1 MQLYVSQLSAG
12 YNARIILS
20 GISFELHRGE
30 VLVVSGP
37 NGSGKSTLLR
47 ILAGLQVPAGGTVYY
62 TFGKQQ
68 FAPRD
73 ARHLIGWVAPD
84 LSLYRELSGIE
95 NLRFFAQ
102 VRGLPVSDTALYELL
117 ELVGLGHRGDDQLA
131 AYSSGMTQ
139 RLRYAFALLHRPP
152 VLLLD
157 EPTVTL
163 DERGTAFVDR
173 IITAQRR
180 RGLTVIATN
189 DPRELRYADLL
200 LKLGIE

>member
-47 ILAGLQVPAGGTVYY
+47 ILAGLQVPAGGIVYY

-73 ARHLIGWVAPD
+73 ARHLVGWVAPD

-102 VRGLPVSDTALYELL
+102 VRGLSVSDTALYELL
-117 ELVGLGHRGDDQLA
+117 ELVGLGHRGNDQLA